1 MAVQEPF
8 DPTTTGMS
16 EYEKAMLGLQQQ
28 AQGDA
33 RAAQAAAQSMAA
45 QQRSDALAAQ
55 AEQWSRD
62 DRNYKYMVERQLV
75 EDARAD
81 SKFQRSV
88 ADARAAG
95 LSPLSVLGNMSGSGN
110 VVSQA
115 SGINPVVP
123 QNDATAMVNAY
134 GLSVHNSEVMAS
146 LKSDYLKELKRAD
159 NAEQLQDTK
168 YKYEQAMQQER
179 LDAEFANVRA
189 KLDSDQQIALD
200 KIQADMQKHEA
211 DLALAREKMDVE
223 QAYKIGESYEK
234 AGYQVRYVNASS
246 KKIADLNMHS
256 MNRIKAATEIN
267 LKYAFKTSESRG
279 SQTSVGASIP
289 ISPTSAVGGN
299 LQDGSQSS
307 YSEDPTKVF
316 EERLK
321 QARAN
326 YPIYVYSPRGERL

>member
-1 MAVQEPF
+1 MAVQEPY
-8 DPTTTGMS
+8 DPTTATMS
-16 EYEKAMLGLQQQ
+16 EYEKAILGLQQQ

-33 RAAQAAAQSMAA
+33 RAAQAAAQAMAA
-45 QQRSDALAAQ
+45 QARSDALVAQ

-62 DRNYKYMVERQLV
+62 DRNFKYMVDRQLV

-95 LSPLSVLGNMSGSGN
+95 LSPLAVLGNMSGSGN

-146 LKSDYLKELKRAD
+146 LKSDYFKELKRAD

-200 KIQADMQKHEA
+200 KIQADMKKHEA
-211 DLALAREKMDVE
+211 DLALASEKMDVE

-234 AGYQVRYVNASS
+234 AGYMVEYVNGSS
-246 KKIADLNMHS
+246 EKIAQHNLHS
-256 MNRIKAATEIN
+256 WNRINATTEIN
-267 LKYAFKTSESRG
+267 LQYAFKKSESRG
-279 SQTSVGASIP
+279 QQIAGGASIP
-289 ISPTSAVGGN
+289 ISPTGSVAGN
-299 LQDGSQSS
+299 VQTGNQSS

-321 QARAN
+321 QARAR
-326 YPIYVYSPRGERL
+326 YPIYVYSPRGRKI